1 MPTFSYQPLGGGG
14 NAVIDAPDRA
24 AAVRALRQRGITPV
38 RIEAVGG
45 SVPAAEDAPAAETVP
60 APAVAPT
67 RAAGAGAGSISAG
80 EMAAF
85 VRELATAIQAGLP
98 LVLALKTIARQGPNP
113 RRAAMLAHLIHE
125 VEHGRS
131 LAEAAASWG
140 RPFGEMVVSLIRAGE
155 LSGRLGEVLEQS
167 ADLLER
173 ELKLRRTLAEGM
185 IYPSFLALLII
196 GAIGV
201 ISTVIVPRILSQ
213 FSGQIRAGQLP
224 LPTRVVMATTD
235 FVTTWWWL
243 LLAVAA
249 GVTMFVVNTYR
260 QPAGRLKID
269 RALLRVPALGAVLRD
284 VAVARFTRVLAT
296 LVGAGLPA
304 LTSLR
309 ITRGA
314 LGNKAMERAIEDVCD
329 QVAAGKT
336 IADPMEAS
344 GYFPPLLTQIMGVGE
359 RSGRL
364 PQMLSQAAGVFE
376 DRTQSSIRVFTQL
389 FPLVMVIVAAVLVA
403 FVVLA
408 VLLPLVQMQEMI
420 G

>member
-1 MPTFSYQPLGGGG
+1 MPTFTYQPLGGGSA
-14 NAVIDAPDRA
+14 AVIDAPDRA

-38 RIEAVGG
+38 RVEPAGGGIVREPVHAEPVEAD
-45 SVPAAEDAPAAETVP
+45 DAPVI
-60 APAVAPT
+60 
-67 RAAGAGAGSISAG
+67 GASRGSGSISAA

-98 LVLALKTIARQGPNP
+98 LVLALKTIARQGRNP

-140 RPFGEMVVSLIRAGE
+140 RPFGEMVVSLLRAGE
-155 LSGRLGEVLEQS
+155 LSGRLGEVLDQS
-167 ADLLER
+167 ASLLER
-173 ELKLRRTLAEGM
+173 ELKLRRTLAEGL
-185 IYPSFLALLII
+185 IYPAFLAVLIA

-201 ISTVIVPRILSQ
+201 ISTVIVPKILSN
-213 FSGQIRAGQLP
+213 FSGQMRASQLP
-224 LPTRVVMATTD
+224 WPTRVVMSTTD
-235 FVTTWWWL
+235 FVTTYWWL

-249 GVTMFVVNTYR
+249 AVVLFVANLYR
-260 QPAGRLKID
+260 TPSSRLKID
-269 RALLRVPALGAVLRD
+269 RALLHVPALGAVLRD

-314 LGNKAMERAIEDVCD
+314 LGNKAMEAAIDDVCN

-364 PQMLSQAAGVFE
+364 PQMLTQAAGVFE

-389 FPLVMVIVAAVLVA
+389 FPLVMVIVAAVVVA
-403 FVVLA
+403 FVVMA
-408 VLLPLVQMQEMI
+408 VLLPLIQMQEMI
-420 G
+420 GT